1 MRLAIDYGT
10 ACTRAVL
17 VWPERPWHPLVIEGT
32 PEPSSAVHVAKD
44 GTITAGGEAW
54 RLAVD
59 DPDGFVGAPLGE
71 GTGTVRVHGRTVPI
85 ADLVAATLRLVAD
98 EAVRIAGV
106 LPSDV
111 RMSVPAGWD
120 PGRRT
125 WLRQTAH
132 QAGLGRPQLIEAP
145 LAAILSTQAGP
156 LPAPGP
162 RVSGPSLS
170 GTPSAAPQSAFVLV
184 CDVGATAEVSV
195 VRAGPD
201 RTEVLSTVS
210 GVDAGGWAIDERLVA
225 MLLTTATSG
234 PDTDAGSG
242 VEAVL
247 RAASP
252 AAVAVLRTGK
262 EAVSQQPAVTVPL
275 PARGAAVVLSATLVE
290 QAAEP
295 ALRRLT
301 ELTSEALTAAELGP
315 ADLAAVYAVGA
326 TAAMPAV
333 PRVLE
338 RQLGVPVRTAAMPG
352 AAVVLGVA
360 EAEGAAAPVT
370 EPAPKAPKL
379 TVLRALGLLA
389 PGLASVG
396 LFSHF
401 VFTARGATASSW
413 AELALAGVLGL
424 VLCLAAGPWIGAALG
439 RDAGIR
445 GRWDAAAQISAG
457 LLTADAFGVT
467 VAALYAVAAGLYLVA
482 PFGEPLQWSLLPVL
496 PAALL
501 AAAVAVLIR
510 RRLTPPVVVEF
521 PLVATLI
528 LSVGSVLF
536 AVTAAETGAEPWV
549 ELASRAGGALIGV
562 GVAFLL
568 FRIRVLQALAAVV
581 LGVFGFF
588 IADPRAIGV
597 FGVGVGIAVAVWW
610 GQRLLALVR
619 T

>member
-1 MRLAIDYGT
+1 MQTAPRLAIDYGT

-17 VWPERPWHPLVIEGT
+17 AWPGRPWHPLVIEGT
-32 PEPSSAVHVAKD
+32 VEPSSAVHVARD
-44 GTITAGGEAW
+44 GTITAGAGAW
-54 RLAVD
+54 RLAAD
-59 DPDGFVGAPLGE
+59 DPDGFVGAPLAE
-71 GTGTVRVHGRTVPI
+71 GTGTVRVRGRTVPI
-85 ADLVAATLRLVAD
+85 ADLVAATLRLVAG
-98 EAVRIAGV
+98 EAIRIAGV
-106 LPSDV
+106 LPADV

-120 PGRRT
+120 PARRT

-145 LAAILSTQAGP
+145 LAALLSTKADP
-156 LPAPGP
+156 PPA
-162 RVSGPSLS
+162 SGPPASGSPLS
-170 GTPSAAPQSAFVLV
+170 GTTFALV

-195 VRAGPD
+195 VRADPQGA
-201 RTEVLSTVS
+201 EVLATVS
-210 GVDAGGWAIDERLVA
+210 APDAGGRAIDDRLVA
-225 MLLTTATSG
+225 MLLNTSAPDQTAG
-234 PDTDAGSG
+234 AGSG

-252 AAVAVLRTGK
+252 ATVAVLRTGK
-262 EAVSQQPAVTVPL
+262 EAVSLQPAVTVPL

-295 ALRRLT
+295 VLRRLT
-301 ELTSEALTAAELGP
+301 ELAAEALRAARLG
-315 ADLAAVYAVGA
+315 AVDLAAVYAVGA

-333 PRVLE
+333 SRVLE
-338 RQLGVPVRTAAMPG
+338 RQLNVPVRTAAMPA

-360 EAEGAAAPVT
+360 EAAGAAAPVS
-370 EPAPKAPKL
+370 EPAPKVPKL
-379 TVLRALGLLA
+379 TALRALGLVA

-424 VLCLAAGPWIGAALG
+424 VLCLAAGPWIGAALA
-439 RDAGIR
+439 RDAGAR
-445 GRWDAAAQISAG
+445 GRWDAAGQISAG

-510 RRLTPPVVVEF
+510 RRLSPPVIVEF

-528 LSVGSVLF
+528 LSAGSVLF
-536 AVTAAETGAEPWV
+536 AVTAGETGAGPWV
-549 ELASRAGGALIGV
+549 EMASRAGGALIGV

-588 IADPRAIGV
+588 IADPRALGV